1 MKKNY
6 ILIGDS
12 VVYGIGSYENC
23 GWSTLFKKYIIGM
36 DDTKE
41 CNNFVHIAGFPGA
54 RSNDILNRIDSIL
67 DGYRYDDFKN
77 IVILSVG
84 VNDTQC
90 FNGKYRITKE
100 DYKSNIEKIIKKVKE
115 KDYELIILGLTK
127 IGVEEKIEF
136 KQNKFYDNKVVLQYD
151 SILKEV
157 CKNSMVKYI
166 SMYDVLQN
174 EDFVDGLHPNE
185 NGYKKIFETL
195 IKYL

>member
-1 MKKNY
+1 MVLVVMKIVDGQHY
-6 ILIGDS
+6 L
-12 VVYGIGSYENC
+12 
-23 GWSTLFKKYIIGM
+23 KKYIIGM

-41 CNNFVHIAGFPGA
+41 CNNFAHIAGFPGA
-54 RSNDILNRIDSIL
+54 RSNDILNRIDNIL
-67 DGYRYDDFKN
+67 DGYKFDDFKN

-100 DYKSNIEKIIKKVKE
+100 DYKSNIENIIKKVKE
-115 KDYELIILGLTK
+115 KDYELIIFGLTK

-136 KQNKFYDNKVVLQYD
+136 KPNKFYDNNVVVQYD
-151 SILKEV
+151 SILKEL
-157 CKNSMVKYI
+157 CKNSMVKCI

-174 EDFVDGLHPNE
+174 EDFADGLHPNE

>member
-54 RSNDILNRIDSIL
+54 RSNDILNRIDNIL
-67 DGYRYDDFKN
+67 DGYKFDDFKN

-136 KQNKFYDNKVVLQYD
+136 KPNKFYDNKVVLQYD